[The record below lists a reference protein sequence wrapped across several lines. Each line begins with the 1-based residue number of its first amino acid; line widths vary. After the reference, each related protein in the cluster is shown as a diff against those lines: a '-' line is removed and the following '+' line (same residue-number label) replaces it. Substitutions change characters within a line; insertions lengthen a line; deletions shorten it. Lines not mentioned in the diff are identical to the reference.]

1 MPNYDLSS
9 ADLGR
14 VAGQLVD
21 KLRIANQDVWTASGP
36 PPDGPYYLND
46 AAGVSPGGFSD
57 GTPNIVIGLVAMFH
71 NSGYVTGL
79 QWWDQSSG
87 AGNWDFG
94 FYEITTSNGVTPDL
108 GASKLAGA
116 TVAAAGSGFRDL
128 TFDFGGPVPVS
139 YGHMYLATRYSATGY
154 YVHSSAFS
162 GNHGAFTDADPVY
175 IPTTGEDVSPVVPGW
190 TAVRRSLFTIGGGDV
205 IPTGDGGGAFYGVTP
220 IFFKS
225 L

>member
-46 AAGVSPGGFSD
+46 AAGVTPGGFSD
-57 GTPNIVIGLVAMFH
+57 GTPNIVIGLLTIFH
-71 NSGYVTGL
+71 NPGYVTGL

-94 FYEITTSNGVTPDL
+94 FYEVTTSDGSKPDT
-108 GASKLAGA
+108 GTSKLASA
-116 TVAAAGSGFRDL
+116 TLAATGGGFREV
-128 TFDFGGPVPVS
+128 TFTTPVPVS
-139 YGHMYLATRYSATGY
+139 YGHMYLATRYNANGY
-154 YVHSSAFS
+154 YVHSGAFG
-162 GNHGAFTDADPVY
+162 GNHGAFTDGDPVY
-175 IPTTGEDVSPVVPGW
+175 IPAIGEDVSPVVPTW
-190 TAVRRSLFTIGGGDV
+190 TNVWRSLFKIGSGDV
-205 IPTGDGGGAFYGVTP
+205 VPNENGAGAFYGVTP
-220 IFFKS
+220 IFFKT